1 MTRHSTLIFYIYEN
15 VGFVIFF
22 ILLIIKMQGYPYRV
36 DELTQ
41 VALSLFFFTYNCYF
55 FMFFFNLISHLAFG

>member
-1 MTRHSTLIFYIYEN
+1 MTRHSTLIFYIYKN
-15 VGFVIFF
+15 IGFVIFF

-41 VALSLFFFTYNCYF
+41 VALSLFFLLIIAIFLCF
-55 FMFFFNLISHLAFG
+55 FSI